1 MGVLGQDVID
11 LINVVGV
18 GAAALLLFLWTV
30 IYQSRIQANTHKHRE
45 KVETEGRA
53 LINKIAQ
60 DQMERAT
67 KLEDT
72 LREREELISAKKV
85 EILGLEKQLEVKT
98 LYYDD
103 SQRRLEV
110 TEASLLREKSKVEG
124 LNAVVAKLSQ
134 KLEAVEKQVA
144 RLEADL
150 TDERQKRGDIEH
162 DMKSV
167 QSALNVAQGL
177 KIEVEKIN
185 TSLKAENAVLRTENE
200 SLRRDLEQVR
210 AEKKALEAR
219 LADVEAKLDK
229 IVSQQVEEQAV

>member
-1 MGVLGQDVID
+1 MESGFIEI
-11 LINVVGV
+11 INSVGV
-18 GAAALLLFLWTV
+18 GAAALLLFLWTMR
-30 IYQSRIQANTHKHRE
+30 YQAKIQADTHKHRE
-45 KVETEGRA
+45 MVEADGRRV
-53 LINKIAQ
+53 LNEIAQ
-60 DQMERAT
+60 GQIARNN

-72 LREREELISAKKV
+72 LREREELIGAKTV
-85 EILGLEKQLEVKT
+85 EILELKNQLEVKT